1 MATHETSTLE
11 VRLPHVLVP
20 RFFIFLQTGF
30 QVQAVVGCSVGD
42 FLRGQLGLA
51 SDYVNE
57 RISTLFLDGR
67 PVDNFDTAVIQ
78 NGSVLALS
86 GALPGLVGATL
97 RRGGLLACLR
107 EGITYQPAAA
117 PAGPESGPAAGAI
130 TVKLFNLVLHDLG
143 PRFLQEGIVVECAE
157 LLELLER
164 QPTNFWTASPEFVLN
179 GEVIPADQLRVR
191 LDEDPTRKVL
201 LRLLPL

>member
-1 MATHETSTLE
+1 MAGHETSSLE
-11 VRLPHVLVP
+11 VRLPQALVP

-30 QVQAVVGCSVGD
+30 QVQALVGCSVGD

-67 PVDNFDTAVIQ
+67 PVDDFDTAVIQ
-78 NGSVLALS
+78 SGSVLALS

-97 RRGGLLACLR
+97 RRGGLLASLR
-107 EGITYQPAAA
+107 EGITYQPVAK
-117 PAGPESGPAAGAI
+117 PAGHEAGPATGAI

-143 PRFLQEGIVVECAE
+143 PRFLHEGIVVECAE
-157 LLELLER
+157 LTELLER
-164 QPTNFWTASPEFVLN
+164 QPADFWTATSEYILN
-179 GEVIPADQLRVR
+179 DEVIPADMLRVR
-191 LDEDPTRKVL
+191 LDEDPARKVF
-201 LRLLPL
+201 LRVLPI